1 MQLNVSPKT
10 INLAF
15 LIKVYFVTYKE
26 VMLIKLCADLIIQ
39 TLKFVQQLTEQ
50 VATNFL
56 KVGIWL
62 RTIKKLCQIKKLNHQ
77 IKMDLT
83 VTQMMELIVL
93 LTISL
98 NVIIK
103 MVITVLQVI
112 N

>member
-1 MQLNVSPKT
+1 
-10 INLAF
+10 
-15 LIKVYFVTYKE
+15 LIKVHFVIYKE
-26 VMLIKLCADLIIQ
+26 FMLIKLCADLIIQ
-39 TLKFVQQLTEQ
+39 ALKFVQQLTEQ

-83 VTQMMELIVL
+83 VTQMMESIAM

-98 NVIIK
+98 NVILK
-103 MVITVLQVI
+103 VVITAQQAI
-112 N
+112 NLS